1 MVSTNAVLGIAIL
14 AIIVAAGSLVLAIS
28 PKPSAAV
35 TITPTK
41 RTIWMATLEP
51 AGTANVR
58 VEPFPDPAP
67 IDAEVPK
74 AVSKGMRLDPPDAQG
89 NWRSVVYRLD
99 PGTIIVNK
107 GDEVTLKILGVNG
120 RNHTIAIE
128 EYADAFFMKRGELK
142 TITFKADK
150 AGIFEIWCST
160 HPPNMRANLI
170 VRETP

>member
-1 MVSTNAVLGIAIL
+1 MTIAAIAIIL
-14 AIIVAAGSLVLAIS
+14 AAASLVVSFS
-28 PKPSAAV
+28 PRPSATTV
-35 TITPTK
+35 TPVK
-41 RTIWMATLEP
+41 RTVWMATLEP

-58 VEPFPDPAP
+58 AEPFPDPVP

-74 AVSKGMRLDPPDAQG
+74 AISKGMRLDPPDAQG

-120 RNHTIAIE
+120 RNHTITVEA
-128 EYADAFFMKRGELK
+128 YADTFFMKRGELK
-142 TITFKADK
+142 TVTFKADK